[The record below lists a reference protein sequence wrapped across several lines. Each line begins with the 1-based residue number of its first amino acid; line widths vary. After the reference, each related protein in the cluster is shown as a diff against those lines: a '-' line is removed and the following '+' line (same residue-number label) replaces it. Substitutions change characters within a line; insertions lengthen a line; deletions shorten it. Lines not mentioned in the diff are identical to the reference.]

1 MNEQVVANPLGTE
14 RVGKLMIRYAI
25 ALRPVLSTKKPFD
38 VFRVILV
45 LPNQRSRLLH
55 PVQFA

>member
-1 MNEQVVANPLGTE
+1 MVVFSWGIIKGE
-14 RVGKLMIRYAI
+14 V

>member
-25 ALRPVLSTKKPFD
+25 PSIRSCTNRLKP
-38 VFRVILV
+38 LE
-45 LPNQRSRLLH
+45 
-55 PVQFA
+55 